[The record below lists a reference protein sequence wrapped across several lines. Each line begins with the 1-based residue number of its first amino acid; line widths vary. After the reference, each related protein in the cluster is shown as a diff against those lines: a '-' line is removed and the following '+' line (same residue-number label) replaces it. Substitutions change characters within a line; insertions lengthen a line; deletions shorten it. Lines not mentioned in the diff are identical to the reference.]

1 MEQFYQGSLDVFL
14 TKVRADFDTVE
25 DQAEKAISALE
36 VNGLL
41 KSENMPNA
49 LFTEVS
55 NIDSDGDRAV
65 WRNISVTGIKQLGTR
80 KAGGN
85 FPEATFIRGYETAVY
100 DPDTQDASEI
110 VVPEERQDK
119 EGKMYKSVLNRAT
132 KLIIEGRRK
141 NIGDPFDVFNHA
153 FTAPTS
159 YPVHFNAK
167 GNLGLD
173 GNLTALGERLISIAH
188 ARADG
193 GTTISNAVQ
202 NSGNAAPFN
211 VTYYEAAL
219 EQGQTFKDDVGKP
232 MPMFGGSI
240 TVVVP
245 PANGLVATAKEI
257 VDSEWA
263 PGTAN
268 NEINAFKGTFN
279 NIISSP
285 YLSASYNTSSIT
297 DTRKWFLVDTST
309 QDPEVGT
316 GLVRVCF
323 VPTNSRVGR
332 DQRTQAVMFQY
343 KQSYNYVWT
352 DFRNVL
358 GSKGDNASYTG

>member
-1 MEQFYQGSLDVFL
+1 MEPFYQGALDVFL

-25 DQAEKAISALE
+25 DQAAKAVSALE

-41 KSENMPNA
+41 KSETMPNA

-55 NIDSDGDRAV
+55 NITSDGDRAV
-65 WRNISVTGIKQLGTR
+65 WRDVSVTGIKRLGTR
-80 KAGGN
+80 QAGGN
-85 FPEATFIRGYETAVY
+85 FPAAAFMRGYETAVF
-100 DPDTQDASEI
+100 DPDNQDASEI
-110 VVPEERQDK
+110 AVPEERQDK
-119 EGKMYKSVLNRAT
+119 EGNMYKSVLNRAQ

-141 NIGDPFDVFNHA
+141 NIGDPFDVFNLA
-153 FTAPTS
+153 FTAPSS

-173 GNLTALGERLISIAH
+173 GNMTALGERLISIQH
-188 ARADG
+188 AQASG
-193 GTTISNAVQ
+193 AATISNAVQ
-202 NSGNAAPFN
+202 ASGNAAPFN
-211 VTYYEAAL
+211 ITYYEAAL
-219 EQGQTFKDDVGKP
+219 EQGQTFKDDVNKP
-232 MPMFGGSI
+232 MPMFGGAI

-279 NIISSP
+279 QIISSP
-285 YLSASYNTSSIT
+285 YLSASYNVSGLT
-297 DTRKWFLVDTST
+297 DTSKWFLVDTST
-309 QDPEVGT
+309 QDPEKGT

-323 VPTNSRVGR
+323 VPTTSRVER
-332 DQRTQAVMFQY
+332 DARVRSILFQFN
-343 KQSYNYVWT
+343 QSYSYVWT

-358 GSKGDNASYTG
+358 GSKGNNQAYSS